1 VAAEGIGAD
10 DLLHLG
16 RQAVEPSAQ
25 IKRLASEKNFPD
37 YRLSSAKK

>member
-1 VAAEGIGAD
+1 MPPSAAEDKHVAAEGIGAD

-25 IKRLASEKNFPD
+25 IKRLASEQT
-37 YRLSSAKK
+37 